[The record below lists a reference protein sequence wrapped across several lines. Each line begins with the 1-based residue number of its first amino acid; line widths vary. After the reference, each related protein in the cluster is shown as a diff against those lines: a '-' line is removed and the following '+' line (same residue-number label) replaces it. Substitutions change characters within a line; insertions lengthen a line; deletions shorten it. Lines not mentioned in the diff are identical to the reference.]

1 MAMAAERRASTAR
14 LLVLPGLRPDMGLEW
29 EEEGAGEAA
38 AGDAAALPPA
48 VEAFPWTTAGDRPL
62 ALLLDRAARG
72 LDAMAFRPAPR
83 GVTAGLVISDVLA
96 AVALRLDHLGE
107 GAVGAA
113 GTESAASALLAA
125 EEEGE
130 TPSDA
135 AARGETA
142 FRYRSRAVAM
152 LQPRDA
158 PGVECAVSCAGG
170 R

>member
-14 LLVLPGLRPDMGLEW
+14 LLAVPLPGLRPDMGLEW
-29 EEEGAGEAA
+29 EGGAAGEAA
-38 AGDAAALPPA
+38 AGVAAALPPA

-125 EEEGE
+125 EEGE

-135 AARGETA
+135 ARGGTA
-142 FRYRSRAVAM
+142 FRYRSQAVAM
-152 LQPRDA
+152 LPRDA
-158 PGVECAVSCAGG
+158 PGMECASPGNDTS
-170 R
+170 